1 MLKISSLDIAGN
13 CASLGF
19 TTKQWLCFL
28 MSFDS
33 NSKENIYDQVLLHL
47 ELFFNWLFSS
57 ASQIIEKQEEIV
69 QLCNQSNEG
78 GQVRAIEDVVQKC
91 LYSVHVVQILS
102 CLKQYSNSQIWHIIF
117 QQQKLHLIHLQ
128 WLLMNLFIF
137 SPPQSTRDNAMRL
150 FSFLLSCVVA
160 ARWFQPAGFRSG
172 LSAAHMPTHREDR
185 KAAGSQPPAAEADLQ
200 PAEERQD
207 DQDQR
212 GARSFL
218 PLLMMVVGV
227 QCTLYSYS
235 RLLKAATYQ
244 SLSSHHKHFRCK
256 KGKISNESR
265 EKKSLDPQHY
275 WRGPECLPYTFF
287 RFWGN
292 IDTDQLTVDWSI
304 RSRSRS
310 SEWIS
315 SSISLHSLSSCVL
328 HDLMVSLS
336 IWKDSYLLSR
346 LLWRFEAARAKIQW

>member
-33 NSKENIYDQVLLHL
+33 NSKENIYDQVL
-47 ELFFNWLFSS
+47 FFNWLFSS

-78 GQVRAIEDVVQKC
+78 GQVRAIEDVVKKC

-137 SPPQSTRDNAMRL
+137 PPPQSTRDNAMRL

-218 PLLMMVVGV
+218 PLLVMVVGV

-235 RLLKAATYQ
+235 YFHCSRL
-244 SLSSHHKHFRCK
+244 
-256 KGKISNESR
+256 
-265 EKKSLDPQHY
+265 P
-275 WRGPECLPYTFF
+275 P
-287 RFWGN
+287 
-292 IDTDQLTVDWSI
+292 I
-304 RSRSRS
+304 RV
-310 SEWIS
+310 WVPIT
-315 SSISLHSLSSCVL
+315 SIS
-328 HDLMVSLS
+328 D
-336 IWKDSYLLSR
+336 
-346 LLWRFEAARAKIQW
+346 AKRQNQQQSPERRSHWTLNIIEGVQNVFLTHFIGSEEISTLIN